1 MNKLSS
7 DWLKEHENLAE
18 EELLSSLHLSEYDDE
33 HSVNQDLD
41 IFNEYFDSSSSHDEE
56 KEDVSSEEEK
66 KQEIDSLSFRND
78 GLHLATEWHQP
89 VKMVRIGMESLYLM
103 FHHDNKTFL
112 HVSSWLLLCLF
123 VVMFALHLS
132 EQFCIFLTCLICI

>member
-1 MNKLSS
+1 M
-7 DWLKEHENLAE
+7 AE

-41 IFNEYFDSSSSHDEE
+41 IFNEYFDLSSSHDEE
-56 KEDVSSEEEK
+56 KEDVSSKEEK

-112 HVSSWLLLCLF
+112 HVSS
-123 VVMFALHLS
+123 
-132 EQFCIFLTCLICI
+132 